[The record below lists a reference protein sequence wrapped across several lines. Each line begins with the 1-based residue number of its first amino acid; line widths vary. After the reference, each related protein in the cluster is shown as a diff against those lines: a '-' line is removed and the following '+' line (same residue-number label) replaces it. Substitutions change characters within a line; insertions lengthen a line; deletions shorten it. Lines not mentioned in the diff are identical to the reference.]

1 MVVRQKEVS
10 NGKRSGSV
18 TRRTSICVEPHPRA
32 TDVGRGSRRFRA
44 AQRRHRP
51 KMWCRWPS
59 IAKPIPVAI
68 SSCSRSISALW
79 NSKISP
85 HATHTKWSWWSRFQT
100 GSKRASLPKSSSLA
114 RPASLKSL
122 SVR

>member
-1 MVVRQKEVS
+1 MVVRPKEVS
-10 NGKRSGSV
+10 KGKRSGRV
-18 TRRTSICVEPHPRA
+18 TRRTSISSSLIVARP
-32 TDVGRGSRRFRA
+32 DFDRGSRCLRA

-68 SSCSRSISALW
+68 SSWSRSISALR

-85 HATHTKWSWWSRFQT
+85 HATHTKWSWWSRFHT
-100 GSKRASLPKSSSLA
+100 GSKRASFPKRSSLA